1 MLDATH
7 FSECSMNQA
16 YVRSA
21 TGILAILFLLGGVT
35 LSLQNETNPFWAGTG
50 IRVGCLL
57 GVIWLAYDQIQS
69 LRGRLPT
76 LALAFGLVAM
86 MMVATRPKIA
96 TWVIALLTIAFS
108 VNGVLRWLSRIAGP
122 PRPVEKRGKGKQ
134 P

>member
-1 MLDATH
+1 
-7 FSECSMNQA
+7 MNQA

-21 TGILAILFLLGGVT
+21 TGILAILFLLGGVV
-35 LSLQNETNPFWAGTG
+35 LSLQQDTNPFWSGTG
-50 IRVGCLL
+50 IRAGCLL
-57 GVIWLAYDQIQS
+57 AVIWLAYDQIQS

-76 LALAFGLVAM
+76 LALAFGLVAL

-122 PRPVEKRGKGKQ
+122 PRTVDKPKKGDR

>member
-1 MLDATH
+1 
-7 FSECSMNQA
+7 MNHA
-16 YVRSA
+16 YFRSA
-21 TGILAILFLLGGVT
+21 IGILAILFLLSGFV
-35 LSLQNETNPFWAGTG
+35 LSLQEDANPFWAGTG

-69 LRGRLPT
+69 LRARIPT
-76 LALAFGLVAM
+76 FALAFGLVAL

-108 VNGVLRWLSRIAGP
+108 VNGVLRWLSRIAGSP
-122 PRPVEKRGKGKQ
+122 SSTKKQGKGNR